1 MQEVCSENYS
11 KRCYIEL
18 SQRSVEEREE
28 LCVFPRERVCSPPGR
43 GEVRLVV
50 REGGREGGRQGGG
63 EGGMMSLLQPP
74 REVCQTQYETSCL
87 TQFREAPV
95 VETVKECREENCGT
109 VKKTVIRALPET
121 VCQKIP
127 FEACAPDNC
136 QFVPGQ
142 PRCHNRTQ
150 DVTVDS
156 PEEVCD
162 LQPQRMC
169 KQVYKLVPR
178 LTPKEI
184 CEEIPREVCYTSLQ
198 QPRQV
203 VTPLLTKWCFTPETN
218 QVDTEQPSYSGEQ
231 QTNEGSEADNL
242 PLSPPPSSYPSSD
255 GTPNDQFAFSPQ
267 FSLDEVAAAPQL
279 QFPNNFLSQSL
290 FPPGQI

>member
-1 MQEVCSENYS
+1 M
-11 KRCYIEL
+11 
-18 SQRSVEEREE
+18 
-28 LCVFPRERVCSPPGR
+28 
-43 GEVRLVV
+43 
-50 REGGREGGRQGGG
+50 
-63 EGGMMSLLQPP
+63 
-74 REVCQTQYETSCL
+74 
-87 TQFREAPV
+87 
-95 VETVKECREENCGT
+95 VETMKECQEEEKCGM

-136 QFVPGQ
+136 HFVPGQ

-169 KQVYKLVPR
+169 KQVYKLVPK
-178 LTPKEI
+178 LTPKEV
-184 CEEIPREVCYTSLQ
+184 CEEIPREVCYTTLQ
-198 QPRQV
+198 EPRPV

-218 QVDTEQPSYSGEQ
+218 QLDTRPPRYS
-231 QTNEGSEADNL
+231 TVNEDIEANNL
-242 PLSPPPSSYPSSD
+242 PLLPPHSSYPSTD
-255 GTPNDQFAFSPQ
+255 GFPNDQFSSDNQ
-267 FSLDEVAAAPQL
+267 FAGDAPQP